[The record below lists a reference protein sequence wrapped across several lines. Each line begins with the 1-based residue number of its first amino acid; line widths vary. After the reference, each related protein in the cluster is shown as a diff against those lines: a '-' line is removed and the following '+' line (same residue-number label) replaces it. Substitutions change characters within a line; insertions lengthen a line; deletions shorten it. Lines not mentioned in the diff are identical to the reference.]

1 MTVGIG
7 VVARVLRLRARA
19 AEPMA
24 EAAAAALYRAKAA
37 GRSQWGMAIAR

>member
-24 EAAAAALYRAKAA
+24 EAAAALYRAKAA

>member
-24 EAAAAALYRAKAA
+24 EAAALYRAKAA